1 MSFKGARF
9 SPEKFEM
16 RYAKG
21 THSISASRDIPLLVH
36 VRNSKFITHQQLF
49 ELAQLAACEHSRE
62 SFNWRVKRLVHAG
75 YISASQGNFGNGA
88 VVYRIARPGLIQLEN
103 HGKFAASLNSGT
115 QHLPHPSHVY
125 HALELNSIQLAL
137 ARSNVLITWQSD
149 VETASANTVSTRPL
163 EKDYDAVV
171 DVWNNDTIARF
182 GLEYE
187 RTLKSARQYERIR
200 RALETEGMLNCILYL
215 TAGAGISL
223 HLANE
228 LSGIPKR
235 LAFAT
240 SAAFRKDLLDT
251 MVLTYPDELES
262 PFRSQL
268 HGIF

>member
-1 MSFKGARF
+1 LSFKGARF

-49 ELAQLAACEHSRE
+49 ELAQLASCEHSRE

-75 YISASQGNFGNGA
+75 YISASQGNFGNGG

-163 EKDYDAVV
+163 EKDYDAIV
-171 DVWNNDTIARF
+171 DVWNSHTMARF
-182 GLEYE
+182 ALEYE
-187 RTLKSARQYERIR
+187 RTLKSAQQYGKICL
-200 RALETEGMLNCILYL
+200 ALEAETAVGCVLYL
-215 TAGAGISL
+215 TSGEEISM
-223 HLANE
+223 HLAHE
-228 LSGIPKR
+228 LSGISKR

-240 SAAFRKDLLDT
+240 AAAFRKDLLDT
-251 MVLTYPDELES
+251 MVLTHPSDPEVS
-262 PFRSQL
+262 FRTQL
-268 HGIF
+268 RGVI